1 MKKVFALL
9 LIGSFALT
17 SCGPRRYKCG
27 PYRKCEKEIQQN
39 TKQSTLKNEK
49 TYTRNS

>member
-9 LIGSFALT
+9 LIGSFTLT

-27 PYRKCEKEIQQN
+27 PYRKCEKEVKQN
-39 TKQSTLKNEK
+39 NKQSTIKNEK